1 MERYAFFRASKFAKS
16 LSHHGIAFSPWHC
29 FLTVALLSHRGIAFS
44 PWHCGLTVALQATV
58 GFTDRRC
65 VELTAM

>member
-1 MERYAFFRASKFAKS
+1 MPFFGLRNLPSR
-16 LSHHGIAFSPWHC
+16 
-29 FLTVALLSHRGIAFS
+29 FLTMALLSHRGIAVS
-44 PWHCGLTVALQATV
+44 PWHCGLTVALQAMV

>member
-1 MERYAFFRASKFAKS
+1 VGRPACLIYPASIVFRVPMERYAFFRASKFAKS
-16 LSHHGIAFSPWHC
+16 LSHH
-29 FLTVALLSHRGIAFS
+29 GIAFS